1 MPTLDSVDV
10 EGGKPPA
17 LDSIE
22 VEGYK
27 SIRSATIELGA
38 INVLIGA
45 NGAGKSDGR
54 PRPLHHARYL

>member
-1 MPTLDSVDV
+1 MPTLDSVDA

-27 SIRSATIELGA
+27 SIRSAG
-38 INVLIGA
+38 IGEGFKA
-45 NGAGKSDGR
+45 HLLT
-54 PRPLHHARYL
+54 LHP